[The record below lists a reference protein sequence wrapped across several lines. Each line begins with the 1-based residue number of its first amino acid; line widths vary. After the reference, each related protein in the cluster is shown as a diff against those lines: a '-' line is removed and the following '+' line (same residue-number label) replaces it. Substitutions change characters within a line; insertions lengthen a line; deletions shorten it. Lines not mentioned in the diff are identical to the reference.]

1 MPIFSKLAYQF
12 IRWKSRHGLRDETE
26 VVDSSNRTRKQ
37 RTGVRGE
44 TYAYWYLRNLG
55 YIFVARNYTPRG
67 GAKGELDLIAYD
79 GDTLAFIEVRT
90 RTVGPQLSALPEL
103 SVTAEK
109 QHVVARTAQRF
120 LAERHIKESAIR
132 FDVLAID
139 NIPGNPPE
147 VRLHKDA
154 FSPQISRR

>member
-1 MPIFSKLAYQF
+1 MPIFSAFAYQL
-12 IRWKSRHGLRDETE
+12 IRWKSRHGLRDESDAI
-26 VVDSSNRTRKQ
+26 DSAKRTRKQ

-44 TYAYWYLRNLG
+44 TYAYWYLRRLG
-55 YIFVARNYTPRG
+55 YVFVARNYTPRG

-79 GDTLAFIEVRT
+79 GDTLAFVEVRT
-90 RTVGPQLSALPEL
+90 RTVGDQLTALPEL
-103 SVTAEK
+103 SVTPEK

-120 LAERHIKESAIR
+120 LAERHVKDNAIR

-139 NIPGNPPE
+139 NIPGSPPE

-154 FSPQISRR
+154 FSPQM